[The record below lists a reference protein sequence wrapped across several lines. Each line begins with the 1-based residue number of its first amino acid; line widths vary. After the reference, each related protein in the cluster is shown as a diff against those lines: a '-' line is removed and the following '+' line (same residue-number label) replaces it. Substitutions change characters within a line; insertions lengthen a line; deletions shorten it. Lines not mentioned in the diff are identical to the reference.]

1 MRSNSSLKLNNVQVE
16 EQKKS
21 LAPHG
26 STTKFSGSKKNGVM
40 QLKSEKHCESVCY
53 KERPETRWKNKIPR
67 RKAKQICKRRME
79 SLGKYVI

>member
-26 STTKFSGSKKNGVM
+26 SMTTFSGSKKNGVM
-40 QLKSEKHCESVCY
+40 QLKSEKLCESVCT
-53 KERPETRWKNKIPR
+53 KKDQRLDGRIKLLGETLN
-67 RKAKQICKRRME
+67 
-79 SLGKYVI
+79 KYVEEKWRV